1 MILFYLSPFLTSF
14 ATSLSIELTV
24 QPKLTQVPQVDS
36 MTQVINTREVWVNE
50 PLCYMVTSEGE
61 VVNLE
66 GLCDSSP
73 DRNPRPRAASRRNI
87 PYTPSTLTP
96 RVTSSVIGIVPMARD
111 NLRNNRDPE
120 IEGYR

>member
-24 QPKLTQVPQVDS
+24 QPKLTQVLQVDS

-66 GLCDSSP
+66 GLCDCLKYSRKTCLPLKRFLCLRQLVYLSHVNEFIL
-73 DRNPRPRAASRRNI
+73 RQLSRR
-87 PYTPSTLTP
+87 
-96 RVTSSVIGIVPMARD
+96 AC
-111 NLRNNRDPE
+111 
-120 IEGYR
+120 